1 MQASFIWRRINQRS
15 DDSKDEVLEKG
26 KTLVVNEEKDILRSL
41 QTEVLTVCRPRAS
54 AGRSWTAAMEVSCSS
69 HPSKAEFR
77 ALSFEHLVLVGREL
91 PWDHTHECCKR
102 HILQGLCHLVT
113 SPPAL
118 ITGITKSSGK
128 GCWRQHRVHTR
139 IDNIKHGF
147 IQAFSFIFFF
157 LDWHIFTSYLNLKLV
172 LQRGS
177 EWAGT
182 GNRPANVFNLCFW
195 NLLLESPL
203 TLQVKFVVSYQNYF
217 NPQLKNK
224 ITSFQSQIWIPG
236 EREFTSSR
244 VVCSCCRGGN
254 PAVAG
259 MVGAATRWV
268 V

>member
-1 MQASFIWRRINQRS
+1 MNVARDTF
-15 DDSKDEVLEKG
+15 
-26 KTLVVNEEKDILRSL
+26 
-41 QTEVLTVCRPRAS
+41 
-54 AGRSWTAAMEVSCSS
+54 
-69 HPSKAEFR
+69 SKAFVT
-77 ALSFEHLVLVGREL
+77 LSLVPQLWLLASLSPQGRVV
-91 PWDHTHECCKR
+91 D
-102 HILQGLCHLVT
+102 G
-113 SPPAL
+113 S
-118 ITGITKSSGK
+118 
-128 GCWRQHRVHTR
+128 RVHTR

-224 ITSFQSQIWIPG
+224 ITSFQSQIWSPG

-244 VVCSCCRGGN
+244 VVCSCCRGRN